1 MLYLIICKQS
11 NDFHTNTIVHYLY
24 TILYHFFRVL
34 RFSMEMICFY
44 MERQLFT
51 KFGSDFASRILKSKG
66 IFKFT
71 IGKQLIQ
78 NKLSEK

>member
-1 MLYLIICKQS
+1 MFLHGK
-11 NDFHTNTIVHYLY
+11 TT
-24 TILYHFFRVL
+24 
-34 RFSMEMICFY
+34 FY
-44 MERQLFT
+44 KIFT